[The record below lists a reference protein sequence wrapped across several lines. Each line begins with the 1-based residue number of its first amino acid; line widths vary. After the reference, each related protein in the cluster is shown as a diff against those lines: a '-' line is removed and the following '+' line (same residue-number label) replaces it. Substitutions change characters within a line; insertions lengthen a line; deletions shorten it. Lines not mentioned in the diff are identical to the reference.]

1 MKKSLTILLIAILLL
16 PCLLAGCTPATVFGS
31 PLLLPLLLPDEET
44 TTADSETTAPDATE
58 TCTHETTA
66 PDAPE
71 TCTHE
76 TTEWVVTENATCSK
90 AGAKS
95 KQCVSCKK
103 VLETAIIET
112 TAHTEEIIAGK
123 AATCSEKGL
132 TAGKKCSVCK
142 TVILEQ
148 QEIAALEH
156 NESDWIIDKCAEI
169 GTAGSKHK
177 VCLRCNTTTT
187 TEAIPAI
194 SESHSHQG
202 KEWIVVTPPSCKE
215 TGTRHFIC
223 DCGKQMSSDT
233 LAVTPHTEEV
243 ILGIAATCTT
253 SGKTDG
259 KKCTVCSSTTVSQIV
274 IPPLGHSF
282 SNGTC
287 QACGI
292 SEPYGVWI
300 VDGLGNPVSGII
312 VKVMQNG
319 EQVKMYPYNGKFL
332 SMKLELGTYQ
342 IVLDLA
348 QLSDSYTFDESLCT
362 LTPENRSITIR
373 LLQTVTEETVVYVG
387 DPIAADYPAYYIKE
401 GATKVTLT
409 PNDYTFFIFY
419 PTTAAI
425 YTITYENNSNL
436 TISYHGGSFFV
447 QGRDLSED
455 SSGFSKY
462 ENGIAFSIYASN
474 LGGEYVF
481 AVKST
486 TETSCVLKIKN
497 EGDPGSRIED
507 TPWVPYLE
515 DTAMVE
521 KQLNTTVSGTY
532 TTIDVTDLSLKA
544 VYNAED
550 GYYHLGS
557 EDGPIIFIDLTS
569 DTPFVD
575 SIQTICGYQRMG
587 SYIYDVNGELIEKRT
602 YNELFHQYGM
612 PTSADVTVDSPI
624 RVPLTLKLAE
634 AIQNFGEK
642 NAWWGP
648 TNGNIFTTVL
658 LGAPYNQE
666 YAWLLFCGYYA

>member
-1 MKKSLTILLIAILLL
+1 MKKFRKSIPTLLFICTLVLVLSMTISCNF
-16 PCLLAGCTPATVFGS
+16 PSKNPEG
-31 PLLLPLLLPDEET
+31 T
-44 TTADSETTAPDATE
+44 TQNPNETTAPDATE
-58 TCTHETTA
+58 TCTHETT
-66 PDAPE
+66 
-71 TCTHE
+71 
-76 TTEWVVTENATCSK
+76 EWIVTENASCSK
-90 AGAKS
+90 AGSKS

-103 VLETAIIET
+103 VLETAVIEA
-112 TAHTEEIIAGK
+112 TAHTEEVIAGK
-123 AATCSEKGL
+123 APTCSEKGL

-142 TVILEQ
+142 AVILEQ
-148 QEIAALEH
+148 QEIKALDH
-156 NESDWIIDKCAEI
+156 DESDWIIDLCAEI
-169 GTAGSKHK
+169 GTDGSKHK
-177 VCLRCNTTTT
+177 ECTRCKTTTQ
-187 TEAIPAI
+187 TETIPAI
-194 SESHSHQG
+194 SESHIHQG
-202 KEWIVVTPPSCKE
+202 KVWVIVTPPTCRE
-215 TGTRHFIC
+215 TGVRHLIC
-223 DCGKQMSSDT
+223 DCGKQMGSDA
-233 LAVTPHTEEV
+233 LAMTPHTEEV

-253 SGKTDG
+253 PGKTDG

-282 SNGTC
+282 NAGTC
-287 QACGI
+287 QTCGI

-319 EQVKMYPYNGKFL
+319 EQVKMYPYNGDFL
-332 SMKLELGTYQ
+332 SMNLELGTYQ

-348 QLSDSYTFDESLCT
+348 QLSGSYTFDESLCA

-373 LLQTVTEETVVYVG
+373 LLQTVTEKADGVYVG

-455 SSGFSKY
+455 SSEFSKY
-462 ENGIAFSIYASN
+462 KNGLAFSVYVSN

-521 KQLNTTVSGTY
+521 KQLNTTVNGTY
-532 TTIDVTDLSLKA
+532 TTIDLTDLSLKA

-569 DTPFVD
+569 DTPFIN

-587 SYIYDVNGELIEKRT
+587 TYIYDVNGKLVEKRA
-602 YNELFHQYGM
+602 YNELFYQYGM
-612 PTSADVTVDSPI
+612 PTSADATVDSPI
-624 RVPLTLKLAE
+624 RVPLTKKLAE
-634 AIQNFGEK
+634 AIQNFGEE
-642 NAWWGP
+642 NAWWSP
-648 TNGNIFTTVL
+648 TDGNIFTTVL